1 MRALI
6 VAVICAVLVGCGGG
20 GGSGQS
26 SAPAPGTYSATSG
39 VAQKGPLI
47 IGSSV
52 TAQELSASLVPTG
65 KQYSYQT
72 NSDLGTFQ
80 PNSTFTS
87 QYIGTSATGYYF
99 DEAVNAISG
108 GTITLNGYS
117 DLSSSSALNVNLL
130 TTLAYQRIQTLVKSG
145 LDFATA
151 ATQAENEVLAAFNIR
166 NGAKYG
172 PFSSLDLTKT
182 TDGDRIL
189 VALSSLFVFGNTSGN
204 LAALVANVQSDIG
217 ANGTITSAGTKAT
230 LAAAARALDPD
241 AIAANLTARYS
252 SVGAKFEASD
262 IRAWIDQ
269 DGDGIIGNFKFRVVD
284 ATQTSVF
291 VCPAFVTDPLAGKTV
306 SATNGQL
313 IVNDTPVSGAI
324 QLRSGDRVAVAPS
337 PGVFPSGALTIYIV
351 ADAVKIARVTFI
363 KGLSAIAISP
373 PNVTIQVGA
382 TQAFVATATFTD
394 GSSADLT
401 ATASWSSSE
410 RSAASI
416 NLTTGVAKALAV
428 GATTISA
435 TSGSVSGSTLLSVIP
450 AALQSVSVTPN
461 PSSTGVGMARQL
473 SAIGSYTDGTTAD
486 LTTSATW
493 STSAP
498 SVATV
503 SGGIVTGVALGSSDV
518 TATVGSLSGTSALSV
533 TAGVWSAAAPLTIS
547 PLIVDYHSA
556 TLLNNGK
563 VLVAGGDCAT
573 IDCGYAVSGSES
585 YDAVADV
592 WTPKAK
598 MKTPRFSH
606 TATLLAN
613 GKVLVAGGYTK
624 SMSVQPSLA
633 TAELYDPATNTWS
646 PAGTMSV
653 ARNQHVAVL
662 LPNGKVLVA
671 GGVRFPEALSN
682 YQSVEIYDP
691 ASDSWSVTASTST
704 SHDRGTATVL
714 QDGRVL
720 IAGGQDSSAEIYD
733 PATATWSPAANMS
746 KVRTNHT
753 ATLLS
758 NGKVLVTGGFS
769 TPASTPSAE
778 LYDPATNSWTGA
790 ASMMNTRGLHT
801 ATLLPN
807 GDVLVVGG
815 SDNSGATAEIYHPAS
830 DSWTSTPN
838 LTNTHI
844 DHTTTL
850 LPDSSVLVCG
860 GWRVTCERYW

>member
-1 MRALI
+1 M
-6 VAVICAVLVGCGGG
+6 VGSCAV
-20 GGSGQS
+20 
-26 SAPAPGTYSATSG
+26 
-39 VAQKGPLI
+39 
-47 IGSSV
+47 
-52 TAQELSASLVPTG
+52 
-65 KQYSYQT
+65 
-72 NSDLGTFQ
+72 D
-80 PNSTFTS
+80 
-87 QYIGTSATGYYF
+87 
-99 DEAVNAISG
+99 
-108 GTITLNGYS
+108 
-117 DLSSSSALNVNLL
+117 
-130 TTLAYQRIQTLVKSG
+130 
-145 LDFATA
+145 DF
-151 ATQAENEVLAAFNIR
+151 
-166 NGAKYG
+166 
-172 PFSSLDLTKT
+172 
-182 TDGDRIL
+182 
-189 VALSSLFVFGNTSGN
+189 
-204 LAALVANVQSDIG
+204 
-217 ANGTITSAGTKAT
+217 
-230 LAAAARALDPD
+230 
-241 AIAANLTARYS
+241 
-252 SVGAKFEASD
+252 
-262 IRAWIDQ
+262 
-269 DGDGIIGNFKFRVVD
+269 
-284 ATQTSVF
+284 
-291 VCPAFVTDPLAGKTV
+291 
-306 SATNGQL
+306 
-313 IVNDTPVSGAI
+313 
-324 QLRSGDRVAVAPS
+324 
-337 PGVFPSGALTIYIV
+337 
-351 ADAVKIARVTFI
+351 
-363 KGLSAIAISP
+363 
-373 PNVTIQVGA
+373 
-382 TQAFVATATFTD
+382 
-394 GSSADLT
+394 
-401 ATASWSSSE
+401 
-410 RSAASI
+410 
-416 NLTTGVAKALAV
+416 
-428 GATTISA
+428 
-435 TSGSVSGSTLLSVIP
+435 
-450 AALQSVSVTPN
+450 
-461 PSSTGVGMARQL
+461 
-473 SAIGSYTDGTTAD
+473 
-486 LTTSATW
+486 
-493 STSAP
+493 
-498 SVATV
+498 
-503 SGGIVTGVALGSSDV
+503 
-518 TATVGSLSGTSALSV
+518 
-533 TAGVWSAAAPLTIS
+533 

-624 SMSVQPSLA
+624 TSMSVQPSLA

-769 TPASTPSAE
+769 TPASTSSAE